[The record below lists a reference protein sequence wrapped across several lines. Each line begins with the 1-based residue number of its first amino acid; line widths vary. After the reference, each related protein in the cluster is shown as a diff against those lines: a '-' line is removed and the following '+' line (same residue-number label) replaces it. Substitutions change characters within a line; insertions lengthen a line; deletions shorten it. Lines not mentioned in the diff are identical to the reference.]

1 MPVSSG
7 LQKYFDSRKP
17 KKSDMDEKFASLA
30 GQIDPAFMQSFEAFH
45 DKIMNIVD
53 ENPEAEDM
61 LTEELSGLEDKLE
74 RSNRRHNLRK
84 AESIIDVS
92 ENV

>member
-17 KKSDMDEKFASLA
+17 EKSDMEERFASLA

-45 DKIMNIVD
+45 DKIMNIVED
-53 ENPEAEDM
+53 NPEAEGM
-61 LTEELSGLEDKLE
+61 LSEELSVLENKLD
-74 RSNRRHNLRK
+74 RTNRRHNLRK
-84 AESIIDVS
+84 AEAIIDVS